1 MLSAIA
7 EIEPLAAYTPL
18 QYTRRALRG
27 GAGSVLALNG
37 CFQGG
42 RTAGTGL
49 LCSR

>member
-27 GAGSVLALNG
+27 GA
-37 CFQGG
+37 
-42 RTAGTGL
+42 R
-49 LCSR
+49 